1 MTDWRITLHWTAGTN
16 TVSATDLEHY
26 HWVIGA
32 DAVPVPGTHTPEDNL
47 DVADGDYAAHVLNC
61 NTANIGISLAG
72 MRGAV
77 ESPLSVGDS
86 PITEAQFEAA
96 VKKIA
101 ELAIKYGVPATKT
114 RILTHAEIQPNL
126 MIQQRGKWD
135 LTVLPWD
142 NGIVGHEAV
151 GDYLRAR
158 VSAVM
163 GSAAP
168 VAATGTTGA
177 TVSPVLRAGSANTAA
192 VKLLQQLLGAKGFTV
207 GAVDGVFG
215 SKTRAAVVAL
225 QEQNDLDAD
234 GVVGVNTWR
243 ALRA

>member
-1 MTDWRITLHWTAGTN
+1 MTDWRITLHWTAGAN
-16 TVSATDLEHY
+16 TVSAIDLEHY
-26 HWVIGA
+26 HWIIGA

-47 DVADGDYAAHVLNC
+47 DITDGNYAAHVLNC

-77 ESPLSVGDS
+77 ETPLSVGDC
-86 PITEAQFEAA
+86 PITEAQFDAA

-101 ELAIKYGVPATKT
+101 ALAIKYGVPATRT

-126 MIQQRGKWD
+126 MITQRGKWD
-135 LTVLPWD
+135 ITVLPWD
-142 NGIVGHEAV
+142 PSIVGHEAV

-158 VSAVM
+158 VSAAM
-163 GSAAP
+163 GAAAP
-168 VAATGTTGA
+168 VDMVATTNA

-192 VKLLQQLLGAKGFTV
+192 VKLLQQLLVAKGFAV
-207 GAVDGVFG
+207 GATDGIFG
-215 SKTRAAVVAL
+215 SKTRAAVIAV